1 MESIVVNRTIDILK
15 KKNNLIGMKKI
26 FTTISVLIFFFYNPA
41 HSLIIKK
48 GQTIGSDGKIY
59 DGLTPSQEIQLKY
72 RTEDGKKAGVIGTNF
87 FIIIRD
93 IVTTVPLALLLETS
107 DKETRKLIIKDAVRA
122 NLKEVL
128 KLESEIEEDDSSENS
143 DNNLDDSPE
152 SENEIE
158 DDLDDSSELENEIED
173 EIDDDLDDNQ
183 EFENE
188 IEDEI
193 DGLDRDLDDE
203 IDDISRDL
211 DDALED
217 AEDEIEDALEE
228 AEDEIE
234 DALEEAEDEI
244 EDALEEA
251 EDYEDDD
258 DDDEDDD

>member
-26 FTTISVLIFFFYNPA
+26 FATISVLIFFFYNPG

-48 GQTIGSDGKIY
+48 GQTIGSDGEIY

-72 RTEDGKKAGVIGTNF
+72 RAEDGKKAGIIGTNF
-87 FIIIRD
+87 YIIIRD

-152 SENEIE
+152 
-158 DDLDDSSELENEIED
+158 LENEIED

-193 DGLDRDLDDE
+193 DGLDRDLDGE

-234 DALEEAEDEI
+234 DALEEAED
-244 EDALEEA
+244 
-251 EDYEDDD
+251 YEDDD
-258 DDDEDDD
+258 DDDEDEDDD